1 MSSPPGPS
9 GTAARG
15 RSAPSRARGDRVSL
29 TRERVLRAAVEL
41 ADEEGIDAL
50 TMRRLGRR
58 LGVEAMSLYNHVAD
72 KDDLLDGMAELI
84 AAELEVPTG
93 LPDWKS
99 SIRNSACAAHAVML
113 RHPWASRVVES
124 RTRSGPARLRLVDAT
139 VGVLA
144 GAGFPMSTVIQSIT
158 ALDSHTYG
166 YTLQEDAWPFP
177 AETAQE
183 RAAAFSETLPREEY
197 PNMTA
202 LVDHVVGLEAGPL
215 VEFEFGLDLLL
226 DGLERMLPVR

>member
-1 MSSPPGPS
+1 V
-9 GTAARG
+9 
-15 RSAPSRARGDRVSL
+15 SRARSDRVSL

-72 KDDLLDGMAELI
+72 KDDLLDGMAEVI

-93 LPDWKS
+93 FPDWRA
-99 SIRNSACAAHAVML
+99 SIRSSACAAHAVML

-139 VGVLA
+139 VGVLT
-144 GAGFPMSTVIQSIT
+144 GAGFPMRVVIQSIM
-158 ALDSHTYG
+158 ALDSYTYG
-166 YTLQEDAWPFP
+166 YALQEDAWPYP
-177 AETAQE
+177 AEGAQE
-183 RAAAFSETLPREEY
+183 RAAAFSETVPRQAY
-197 PNMTA
+197 PHMTA
-202 LVDHVVGLEAGPL
+202 LLDHVADLEAGPL
-215 VEFEFGLDLLL
+215 VDFEFGLDLLL
-226 DGLERMLPVR
+226 GGLERMLTAPGARQPRSRGAMPK